1 VKNLTTKENKMGSY
15 IKALLLLIVLA
26 VLVTFG
32 IKNNETMVL
41 HFYFQYKSIPIPVY
55 AVVYGSLI
63 IGVLIGMIVGI
74 NARFTQRKKI
84 RQLQKENRD
93 LKNKVVKPAAAEKAV
108 EETAVVEKDA
118 SLDETQDA
126 SLDETQVI
134 ENESEN
140 EEELK

>member
-1 VKNLTTKENKMGSY
+1 MGSY

-84 RQLQKENRD
+84 RQLQKENRN
-93 LKNKVVKPAAAEKAV
+93 LKDKVAKPAADETTVEEKAV
-108 EETAVVEKDA
+108 VERDA
-118 SLDETQDA
+118 TLDETQDT

-134 ENESEN
+134 QNESEA
-140 EEELK
+140 EEEIK

>member
-1 VKNLTTKENKMGSY
+1 MGSY
-15 IKALLLLIVLA
+15 IKALLLLIVLV

-41 HFYFQYKSIPIPVY
+41 HFYFQLKSMPIPVY

-74 NARFTQRKKI
+74 NARFGQRKKI
-84 RQLQKENRD
+84 RQLQKENRN
-93 LKNKVVKPAAAEKAV
+93 LKDKVVKPVADETTV
-108 EETAVVEKDA
+108 EETAVVEKDDSLDETGDD
-118 SLDETQDA
+118 SLDETQA
-126 SLDETQVI
+126 IQ
-134 ENESEN
+134 NESED

>member
-1 VKNLTTKENKMGSY
+1 MGSY
-15 IKALLLLIVLA
+15 IKALLLLIVLV

-41 HFYFQYKSIPIPVY
+41 HFYFQYKSMPIPVY

-74 NARFTQRKKI
+74 NARFTQRKKN

-93 LKNKVVKPAAAEKAV
+93 LKNKVVKPAPDEKTV
-108 EETAVVEKDA
+108 EETAPVERDA
-118 SLDETQDA
+118 SLDETGDA

-134 ENESEN
+134 QGESED
-140 EEELK
+140 EEEVK

>member
-1 VKNLTTKENKMGSY
+1 MGSY
-15 IKALLLLIVLA
+15 IKALLLLIVLV

-41 HFYFQYKSIPIPVY
+41 HFYFQYKSVPIPVY
-55 AVVYGSLI
+55 AVVYGALI

-84 RQLQKENRD
+84 RQLQKENRN
-93 LKNKVVKPAAAEKAV
+93 LKDKVVKPVADETTV
-108 EETAVVEKDA
+108 EETAVVEKDDSLDETGDD
-118 SLDETQDA
+118 SLDETQA
-126 SLDETQVI
+126 IQ
-134 ENESEN
+134 NESED

>member
-1 VKNLTTKENKMGSY
+1 MGSY
-15 IKALLLLIVLA
+15 IKALLLLIVLV

-55 AVVYGSLI
+55 AVVYGTLI

-74 NARFTQRKKI
+74 NARFSQRKKI

-93 LKNKVVKPAAAEKAV
+93 LKDKVVKPAPDEKTV
-108 EETAVVEKDA
+108 EETVVERDA
-118 SLDETQDA
+118 SLDETGDA
-126 SLDETQVI
+126 SLDQTQVI
-134 ENESEN
+134 QSESED
-140 EEELK
+140 EEEEIK

>member
-1 VKNLTTKENKMGSY
+1 MGSY
-15 IKALLLLIVLA
+15 IKALLLLIVLV

-74 NARFTQRKKI
+74 NARFTHRKKI
-84 RQLQKENRD
+84 KQLQKENRD
-93 LKNKVVKPAAAEKAV
+93 LKDKIEKSAADEKTA
-108 EETAVVEKDA
+108 EETAVVERDA
-118 SLDETQDA
+118 SMDETQA
-126 SLDETQVI
+126 IQS
-134 ENESEN
+134 ESDDD
-140 EEELK
+140 EEEK

>member
-1 VKNLTTKENKMGSY
+1 MGSY
-15 IKALLLLIVLA
+15 IKALLLLIVLV

-74 NARFTQRKKI
+74 NARFGQRKKI
-84 RQLQKENRD
+84 RQLQKENRN
-93 LKNKVVKPAAAEKAV
+93 LKDKVVKPAADETTA
-108 EETAVVEKDA
+108 EETAVVERDA
-118 SLDETQDA
+118 SLDETGDA

-134 ENESEN
+134 QSQSED
-140 EEELK
+140 EEEVK

>member
-1 VKNLTTKENKMGSY
+1 MGSY
-15 IKALLLLIVLA
+15 IKALLLLIVLV

-41 HFYFQYKSIPIPVY
+41 HFYFQFKSIPIPVY

-63 IGVLIGMIVGI
+63 VGVFIGMIVGI

-84 RQLQKENRD
+84 RQLRKENRD
-93 LKNKVVKPAAAEKAV
+93 LKDKVAEPAAEKTTAEETAV
-108 EETAVVEKDA
+108 SEETAVVERDA
-118 SLDETQDA
+118 SLDETQ
-126 SLDETQVI
+126 LIQ
-134 ENESEN
+134 NGSED